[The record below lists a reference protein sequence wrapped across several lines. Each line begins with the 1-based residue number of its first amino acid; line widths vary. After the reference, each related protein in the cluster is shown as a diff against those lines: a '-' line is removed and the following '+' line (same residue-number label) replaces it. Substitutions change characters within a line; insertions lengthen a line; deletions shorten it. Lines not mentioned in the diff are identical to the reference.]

1 MNINR
6 NLLTIAKII
15 AKEEC
20 VKFILPYIVDI
31 ECWIATNS
39 KQSTWLVHANLFSMV
54 VAFLVVIC
62 ARMSLYGHYV
72 CTRKITPLH
81 MMSIVLVYV
90 MNIYPRLSNIMFLF
104 CYVCQ
109 LCYDQ
114 RHKDKIKMDAK
125 IMFTTIYICLKLD
138 DSHAIMLVLS
148 VLCDL
153 LHQKDIIRAILI
165 WLKVFTSLLTGN
177 YLLFVMSTISTL
189 TVLGFYAFDCKLSIK
204 YVRHIVA
211 WIIYECFML
220 YMTVVTCGYQGLV
233 HLFVHLVFVQTVICC
248 YFHTE
253 SEYARF
259 VGWCN
264 NMNLVPVGQMSFDG
278 MHFRFKMT
286 QMWKIFSDT
295 FTPGVYNPN
304 LFPPDFVPDLSYTLL
319 DFMPP
324 MTITAPGCIIQP
336 YTSEIFDPDWIRI
349 LIVDSDIKISCRECA
364 NDEPTKRY
372 FRHALF
378 NRIIISNTQIDAD
391 ANMLNGFDVSIRK
404 NNTYVVDIYGSICK
418 ILRKYSLDD
427 IRFRILKYIMMTKM
441 QKFRLTDYSV
451 D

>member
-6 NLLTIAKII
+6 ILLTIAKII
-15 AKEEC
+15 TKEEY

-39 KQSTWLVHANLFSMV
+39 KQSTWLVHTNLFSMV

-62 ARMSLYGHYV
+62 ARMSLYGHYI
-72 CTRKITPLH
+72 CTRKITSLH
-81 MMSIVLVYV
+81 MISIVLVYI
-90 MNIYPRLSNIMFLF
+90 MNIYPLLSNMTFLF

-109 LCYDQ
+109 LCYNQ
-114 RHKDKIKMDAK
+114 RHKNKIKMDTK
-125 IMFTTIYICLKLD
+125 MMFTIVYICLKLD

-153 LHQKDIIRAILI
+153 LHPKDIIRAVLI
-165 WLKVFTSLLTGN
+165 WLTVFDSLLTEN
-177 YLLFVMSTISTL
+177 YLSFVMSTISTL

-211 WIIYECFML
+211 WIIYECLML
-220 YMTVVTCGYQGLV
+220 YMTVATCGYQGLV

-286 QMWKIFSDT
+286 QMWKIFSGT
-295 FTPGVYNPN
+295 FTPGVYSPN
-304 LFPPDFVPDLSYTLL
+304 LFPPDFVPDLSYKLSSGSTQ
-319 DFMPP
+319 F
-324 MTITAPGCIIQP
+324 TAPYDTMQP
-336 YTSEIFDPDWIRI
+336 YTSEIFSPNWIQFV
-349 LIVDSDIKISCRECA
+349 VDADIKILCKECT
-364 NDEPTKRY
+364 NDEPVRRY

-378 NRIIISNTQIDAD
+378 NRIIISNTHIDAD
-391 ANMLNGFDVSIRK
+391 VNILNGFDVCIRK
-404 NNTYVVDIYGSICK
+404 NNTYVVDIYGSICE
-418 ILRKYSLDD
+418 ILQKFGLED
-427 IRFRILKYIMMTKM
+427 IRLRILKYIMMTNM
-441 QKFRLTDYSV
+441 RKFRLTDYSV